1 MFLTSILLCFISY
14 ALCIS
19 NNEILLH
26 MEKNASWIFYEEHEG
41 IKIYIYENEEL
52 PIIKIEKELDP
63 SITKNQIFET
73 ILNLENYNNILT
85 DKNLYSEFV
94 TTISDTIFGYQKT
107 KNYIPFIR
115 NRHLIFKLYQLS
127 KNRLEWTILDKNN
140 QLYDKFKH
148 RRNKELQMGAGA
160 WEFLK
165 LSDTSY
171 LIHYLYIVP
180 DINIPNFIL
189 NKIRRNSAK
198 SVMQDVINYIELNNH
213 K

>member
-1 MFLTSILLCFISY
+1 MVLISILLCFISC

-19 NNEILLH
+19 NNEILLR
-26 MEKNASWIFYEEHEG
+26 MAKNAPWILYEERED
-41 IKIYIYENEEL
+41 IKVYVYENKEL
-52 PIIKIEKELDP
+52 PIVKIEKELNP
-63 SITKNQIFET
+63 TITKNQIFET

-85 DKNLYSEFV
+85 DKNLYSEFI
-94 TTISDTIFGYQKT
+94 TAISDTVFGYQKT

-127 KNRLEWTILDKNN
+127 QNRLEWTILDQNN

-148 RRNKELQMGAGA
+148 KRNKELQIGAGV

-165 LSDTSY
+165 LNDSSY
-171 LIHYLYIVP
+171 LIHYLYIDP
-180 DINIPNFIL
+180 GMNIPNFIL
-189 NKIRRNSAK
+189 NKIRRNSAEL
-198 SVMQDVINYIELNNH
+198 VMQDVINYIELNNH

>member
-1 MFLTSILLCFISY
+1 M
-14 ALCIS
+14 
-19 NNEILLH
+19 
-26 MEKNASWIFYEEHEG
+26 
-41 IKIYIYENEEL
+41 
-52 PIIKIEKELDP
+52 
-63 SITKNQIFET
+63 
-73 ILNLENYNNILT
+73 
-85 DKNLYSEFV
+85 YSEFV

-213 K
+213 KHK